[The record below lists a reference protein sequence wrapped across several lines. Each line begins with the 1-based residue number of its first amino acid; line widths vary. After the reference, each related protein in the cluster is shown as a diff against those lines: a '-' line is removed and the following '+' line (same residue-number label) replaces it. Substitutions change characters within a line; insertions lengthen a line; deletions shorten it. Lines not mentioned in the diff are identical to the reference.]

1 MAQGDVRKED
11 EDKLG
16 DPSDRTPPR
25 FPRWTR
31 HEILVLIE
39 GKRVE
44 ECKGRRSRA
53 TDSCPESKW
62 AAISS
67 YCKQHGVSREPV
79 QCRKRWTTLWRDYK
93 RIRDW
98 DSQHPDRS
106 FWSLRSDAKREFK
119 LPAFFDRELY
129 DVLERSIV
137 SSRHVFTRPPSS
149 PPVATVLEAKPV
161 AGGGVGAVGLES
173 AGRSAVEEEFEQPCT
188 RVVEEGEEEEEEEE
202 EVAGSPEKRVPD
214 SPLATPP
221 GMKSDKLPTSN
232 GEKVSTSSGA
242 PQKRMHVS
250 SSVDEDRDLKQ
261 QMLSILERNGQLL
274 SAQVEAHNLN
284 CQLDRNQRNEHAESL
299 VGVLGKLADALG
311 RIADKLQ

>member
-1 MAQGDVRKED
+1 MAQGEMRRED

-98 DSQHPDRS
+98 DSQHPDRV

-149 PPVATVLEAKPV
+149 PPLPLSEAKPA
-161 AGGGVGAVGLES
+161 AGGGVGVVGLES
-173 AGRSAVEEEFEQPCT
+173 GGRSAVEEEFEQPCA
-188 RVVEEGEEEEEEEE
+188 RGVEEGEEEEEEEI
-202 EVAGSPEKRVPD
+202 AGSPEKRGPD
-214 SPLATPP
+214 SPLATPS
-221 GMKSDKLPTSN
+221 GLKSDKLPTSN

-242 PQKRMHVS
+242 GQKRMHVS
-250 SSVDEDRDLKQ
+250 SEVDEDRDLKQ
-261 QMLSILERNGQLL
+261 QLLSILERNGQLL

-284 CQLDRNQRNEHAESL
+284 CQLDRDQRNEHAESL